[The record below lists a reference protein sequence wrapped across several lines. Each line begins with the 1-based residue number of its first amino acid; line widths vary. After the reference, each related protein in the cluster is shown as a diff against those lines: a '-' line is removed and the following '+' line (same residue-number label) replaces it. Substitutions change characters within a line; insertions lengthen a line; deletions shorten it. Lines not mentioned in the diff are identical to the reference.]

1 MQPLRS
7 IPVRALQVLIAV
19 LTRVAGLVPGSG
31 PSKDGDH
38 EPPIAAALSLEPP
51 LTPTKNWMARVGC
64 TKLSLLWKAAKIQP
78 NEDFLSALNAFFI
91 F

>member
-38 EPPIAAALSLEPP
+38 EPPMAAALSLEPP

-78 NEDFLSALNAFFI
+78 YEDLTALNAFFV